1 MPAERLGIVAGAGQF
16 PVLCARA
23 ARTQG
28 IKVFAVAH
36 RGETDTVLESEADK
50 TCWVHLGQLG
60 RLIGF
65 FKKHDVTEVIFAG
78 AITKKRMFHDIRPD
92 LRGITAWKR
101 IKSRLDDGILRAVAD
116 ELARDGITVVA
127 STLYLK
133 ELLTPQGVLTRTAP
147 DSNQLRDIE
156 FGVSLARE
164 IGRLDIGQ
172 CVVVKDRAVVAVEA
186 MEGTDRTILRG
197 GELAGPG
204 AVVIKICKPGQD
216 TRFDL
221 PATGVQTIETMKRA
235 GASCLALDA
244 GRSLLF
250 DREKTL
256 GLADS
261 YGIAVMGIENKLS
274 CCTAHAVQHPLA

>member
-1 MPAERLGIVAGAGQF
+1 MPVERLGIVAGAGQF
-16 PVLCARA
+16 PLLCARA
-23 ARTQG
+23 ARNQG
-28 IKVFAVAH
+28 LKVFAVAH
-36 RGETDTVLESEADK
+36 RGETDPELEKETDG

-60 RLIGF
+60 KLIGF
-65 FKKHDVTEVIFAG
+65 FRKHNVSEVIFAG
-78 AITKKRMFHDIRPD
+78 AITKKRIFHDIRPD
-92 LRGITAWKR
+92 IRGITAWKR
-101 IKSRLDDGILRAVAD
+101 IRSRLDDGILRAVAN
-116 ELARDGITVVA
+116 ELSRDGITVIP
-127 STLYLK
+127 STLYLR
-133 ELLTPQGVLTRTAP
+133 ELLTPEGVLTQKEP
-147 DSNQLRDIE
+147 DTQQLQDID
-156 FGVSLARE
+156 FGVNLARE

-172 CVVVKDRAVVAVEA
+172 CIVVKDRTVVAVEA

-204 AVVIKICKPGQD
+204 TVVIKICKPGQD

-221 PATGVQTIETMKRA
+221 PATGVQTIETMRSA

-261 YGIAVMGIENKLS
+261 CGISVVGMKDRSFNE
-274 CCTAHAVQHPLA
+274 